1 MLILLCEPLLAD
13 NSKGLPQLDFNTYP
27 SLIFWSIVSLTL
39 LYLIM
44 SLLVAPKIT
53 STLNNREQHIQNDLI
68 KAKSLKTESDK
79 ILEELNAHLEKT
91 KIDSKL
97 LIEKTLSETYVLLEQ
112 SKTKASKEISVNTE
126 NSLLKIEKTKKEVNK
141 DLKKNI
147 YEISELIITKLL
159 GLKLNKSKL
168 SNILKENVKF

>member
-1 MLILLCEPLLAD
+1 
-13 NSKGLPQLDFNTYP
+13 
-27 SLIFWSIVSLTL
+27 
-39 LYLIM
+39 M

-97 LIEKTLSETYVLLEQ
+97 LIEK
-112 SKTKASKEISVNTE
+112 I
-126 NSLLKIEKTKKEVNK
+126 
-141 DLKKNI
+141 
-147 YEISELIITKLL
+147 
-159 GLKLNKSKL
+159 
-168 SNILKENVKF
+168 